1 MTNYEKILDKY
12 KIKVEGRY
20 IVEIPDMDSINL
32 AELFS
37 ELGFTKG
44 VELGVDR
51 GEYSK
56 ILCDANPNLKLFCV
70 DPWIPDAYEKGTYI
84 NEPPEYFNA
93 CYEETKKRLEGSNC
107 VLVRKMSADAL
118 KDFEDNSL
126 DFVYIDANHDFPNL
140 TFDLHNWL
148 KKVKEGGIVAG
159 HDYANFSYRKFNH
172 VKRAL
177 DAYARSYR
185 MIPFFVCGTTNVN
198 TRLKRDHFRSW
209 FWVKKEGGLQDV

>member
-1 MTNYEKILDKY
+1 MTTYEKILAKY
-12 KIKVEGRY
+12 KIKRGNQYV
-20 IVEIPDMDSINL
+20 IEIPNMDSINL
-32 AELFS
+32 AELFA
-37 ELGFTKG
+37 ELGFRTG

-56 ILCDANPNLKLFCV
+56 ILCDSNKDLKLFCV

-84 NEPPEYFNA
+84 NEPPEYFNQ
-93 CYEETKKRLEGSNC
+93 CFEETKETLKGCNA

-126 DFVYIDANHDFPNL
+126 DFVYIDANHDFPNI

-148 KKVKEGGIVAG
+148 KKVKEGGIIAG

-177 DAYARSYR
+177 DAYARCYR
-185 MIPFFVCGTTNVN
+185 MIPLFVCGTTNVN

-209 FWVKKEGGLQDV
+209 FWVKKEGGLQNV

>member
-1 MTNYEKILDKY
+1 MTYDKIVDKY
-12 KIKVEGRY
+12 KLNVGNQY

-32 AELFS
+32 AELFA

-56 ILCDANPNLKLFCV
+56 ILCDANPNLKLFGV
-70 DPWIPDAYEKGTYI
+70 DPWIPDAYEKDTYI
-84 NEPPEYFNA
+84 NEPPEYFNS
-93 CYEETKKRLEGSNC
+93 CYEEAKERLKDTNC
-107 VLVRKMSADAL
+107 TLVRKTSADAL
-118 KDFEDNSL
+118 ADFEDESL
-126 DFVYIDANHDFPNL
+126 DFVYIDANHDFPNF

-148 KKVKEGGIVAG
+148 KKVKKGGIIAG
-159 HDYANFSYRKFNH
+159 HDYAYFSYSKFNH

-177 DAYARSYR
+177 IAYARSYR
-185 MIPFFVCGTTNVN
+185 MIPLFVCGITNQN

-209 FWVKKEGGLQDV
+209 LWVKQ